1 MSTGIYSRKHN
12 TRFWHVAIPKTGSQ
26 AILEVLKSNAKGRR
40 IGYPKDPVTGKTQHH
55 IPMHQYEPLF
65 IEDRVY
71 KSLGDR
77 KYFFTTIR
85 NPWEWHVSSWLYHKN
100 KNKIKMGVIAGQ
112 LDPDD
117 YPDIS
122 MMPDNDG
129 WIEFETS
136 MEESYKSLDTWLD
149 WMEERGDKRYDEWN
163 CDRNSVIT
171 YVRDQEWWLNA
182 LRIHSLVVLKI
193 EDHDEIKTFLKNEL
207 DISVKEIPVINK
219 LGFGEKTKTYLT
231 PKLKDR
237 INILNYRLIR
247 KYGYEID

>member
-1 MSTGIYSRKHN
+1 
-12 TRFWHVAIPKTGSQ
+12 
-26 AILEVLKSNAKGRR
+26 
-40 IGYPKDPVTGKTQHH
+40 
-55 IPMHQYEPLF
+55 
-65 IEDRVY
+65 
-71 KSLGDR
+71 
-77 KYFFTTIR
+77 
-85 NPWEWHVSSWLYHKN
+85 
-100 KNKIKMGVIAGQ
+100 MGVIAGQ

-171 YVRDQEWWLNA
+171 YVRDQEWWLNT
-182 LRIHSLVVLKI
+182 LRVNSLVVFKI
-193 EDHDEIKTFLKNEL
+193 EDHDEIKKFLKNEL

-219 LGFGEKTKTYLT
+219 LGFGDKTKLYLT
-231 PKLKDR
+231 PRHKDR
-237 INILNYRLIR
+237 IYRLNYRLIR
-247 KYGYEID
+247 KYGYESD